1 MKIKPPYVNRRKITN
16 RESVEISEMKQQIS
30 DLYKKYDEAIIEL
43 GKISFKD
50 KKYDQLTSQMNE
62 YSLKIDTIKQQIQ
75 HVIKTGMKNGLSLD
89 TGYIDYSK

>member
-1 MKIKPPYVNRRKITN
+1 MKRKPPYVNRRKITN

-62 YSLKIDTIKQQIQ
+62 YSLKINIIKQQIQ

-89 TGYIDYSK
+89 TGYVDYSK